1 MQGAQEALKEHHGII
16 LSASVINK
24 VTQEIGAQ
32 ARTFNSEIEPPE
44 KSNPLLIVEIDGSMV
59 PIVEYGE
66 ANEKQK
72 KSGLKHDRNCHWK
85 EFRLCTVSVLEESK
99 TTYGITRGLP
109 FEAGCMMYETCRI
122 RGMNEFTHIHGV
134 GDGAP
139 WIAEQ
144 YEEQFGANHEFLID
158 FFHVSEYLGEA
169 SKVVGSELE
178 GREWYKAQRE
188 KLRTNREHEVV
199 KDLEDLYELN
209 PELEPIEKC
218 LRYLANRIDHLNYAS
233 AIAEDL
239 PIGSGEV
246 ESGHR
251 SVLQKRLKKPGAWW
265 TMANAETMAHLKTL
279 QANGLWSGFWEKI
292 AA

>member
-1 MQGAQEALKEHHGII
+1 MEGAQEALKEHHGIT

-24 VTQEIGAQ
+24 VTQEIGAK
-32 ARTFNSEIEPPE
+32 AREFNSEIEAPE

-66 ANEKQK
+66 ASEKQK

-85 EFRLCTVSVLEESK
+85 EFRLCTVSVLEESR
-99 TTYGITRGLP
+99 TTYGVTRGAP
-109 FEAGCMMYETCRI
+109 FEAGCMMLETCRT

-178 GREWYKAQRE
+178 GREWYKTQRE
-188 KLRTNREHEVV
+188 KLCTNRESEVV
-199 KDLEDLYELN
+199 KNLEDLHELN
-209 PELEPIEKC
+209 PELKPIEKC
-218 LRYLANRIDHLNYAS
+218 LRYLANRMEHLNYAS

-279 QANGLWSGFWEKI
+279 QANSYWNDFWDEL